1 MELKARPAR
10 EDVKF
15 MQLLQGNDYHRE
27 LFEPLLT
34 AYHEE
39 ITPELAAQ
47 TPQLARSVIAM
58 QGDRDRHCAI
68 VYAPT
73 ENFQPIG
80 FVIGKIDKP
89 EHKGHKKVGFG
100 YVMEFYVKPEFRRRG
115 YGRAMFR
122 HLERLFARD
131 GAARMY
137 LNTNSETGETFWRSI
152 GFAPTDEIGNAG
164 QTVWEKA
171 VELTPPD
178 AETIAIK
185 MFEYGNTDI
194 GRKLAAMN
202 GRFEDYDD
210 FTSLKYGKMSS
221 YKQAF
226 TIYAENPQGD
236 AVGAVVFYLYSDPDG
251 DSWWWMSDL
260 DIRWDCRRNGIASK
274 LVKAG
279 FERLTDIGAE
289 YVQSSCQRTNPA
301 SEALHRSLG
310 FTEIPND
317 KSPPDEDFHF
327 RYDVPHN
334 YNLAPLQEWW
344 QVMNV
349 DALRGTGQP
358 PIEENIADVYS
369 AKLTELLADGT
380 AHYIIRRGLAEI
392 GYAQAANGVLAEFL
406 VKPQFRSE
414 RLDGFLAERFSFEKA
429 AE

>member
-1 MELKARPAR
+1 MEL
-10 EDVKF
+10 KF

-27 LFEPLLT
+27 LFEQLLT

-39 ITPELAAQ
+39 IMPEFAPQ
-47 TPQLARSVIAM
+47 TPQLAQSVIAM

-68 VYAPT
+68 VYAPQ

-100 YVMEFYVKPEFRRRG
+100 YIMEFYVKPEFRRRG
-115 YGRAMFR
+115 FGRAMFQ

-131 GAARMY
+131 GASRMY
-137 LNTNSETGETFWRSI
+137 LTTNSEIGEMVWRSF

-164 QTVWEKA
+164 QIVWEKA
-171 VELTPPD
+171 VKLPPPD
-178 AETIAIK
+178 TEPLTIK
-185 MFEYGNTDI
+185 MFEYGNAEI

-202 GRFEDYDD
+202 GRFENYDD
-210 FTSLKYGKMSS
+210 FTAMKYGKMAS

-226 TIYAENPQGD
+226 TVYAENPQGD
-236 AVGAVVFYLYSDPDG
+236 AVGAVVFYLYSDSDD
-251 DSWWWMSDL
+251 DSWWWISDL

-289 YVQSSCQRTNPA
+289 YVLSTCSMTNPA

-310 FTEIPND
+310 FAEIPND
-317 KSPPDEDFHF
+317 NSPRDEDFHF

-344 QVMNV
+344 QAMNI
-349 DALRGTGQP
+349 DALRGTVQP
-358 PIEENIADVYS
+358 QIGENIADVYS
-369 AKLTELLADGT
+369 AKLTELLTDGT
-380 AHYIIRRGLAEI
+380 EHYIIRRGLAEI
-392 GYAQAANGVLAEFL
+392 GYAQIVNGAIAEFL
-406 VKPQFRSE
+406 VKEQFRSS
-414 RLDGFLAERFSFEKA
+414 RLDNFIAELFEPSQSPH
-429 AE
+429 